1 VWNGVDRHAVR
12 AALRDL
18 FAQWGLPAGLR
29 LDNGHPWGSPR
40 DLPTEFALWLIG
52 LGVEPHW
59 NRPRHCEANG
69 IVERDHGVLA
79 RWSEP
84 ATCRDAAELAE
95 RLTQAAI
102 IQRAVYSVGRDR
114 GSRLSAYPGLAAG
127 GRAYDSAHERRQWDV
142 RRVWR
147 WFAARSWRRVV
158 DKVGRISLYNRAL
171 GVGRAWAGQTVH
183 VTFDPDAVAWVI
195 QDAHGR
201 ELRRHP
207 APELSRARVWTMTVA
222 GRRDPPPA
230 TEGQLSVVRE
240 G

>member
-1 VWNGVDRHAVR
+1 VR
-12 AALRDL
+12 AALRGF
-18 FAQWGLPAGLR
+18 FARWGLPDGLR

-40 DLPTEFALWLIG
+40 DLPTDLALWLIG
-52 LGVEPHW
+52 LGVAPHW

-127 GRAYDSAHERRQWDV
+127 GRAYDPRRERRQWDV

-147 WFAARSWRRVV
+147 WLAGRSWRRVV

-171 GVGRAWAGQTVH
+171 GVGRAWAGQTVL
-183 VTFDPDAVAWVI
+183 VAFDPVAVAWVI
-195 QDAHGR
+195 QDARGT

-207 APELSRARVWTMTVA
+207 APELQRDRVWTLTVA
-222 GRRDPPPA
+222 ARRPPPPSLPGA
-230 TEGQLSVVRE
+230 EPCVAPGGKPYTA
-240 G
+240 

>member
-1 VWNGVDRHAVR
+1 VR
-12 AALRDL
+12 AALREF
-18 FAQWGLPAGLR
+18 FARWGLPDGLR

-40 DLPTEFALWLIG
+40 DLPTDLALWLIG

-84 ATCRDAAELAE
+84 ATCPDAATLAA
-95 RLTQAAI
+95 RLAAAATV
-102 IQRAVYSVGRDR
+102 QREAYPVGGARTP
-114 GSRLSAYPGLAAG
+114 RLRAYPGLAVG
-127 GRAYDSAHERRQWDV
+127 GRPYDPAHERRQWDV

-147 WFAARSWRRVV
+147 WFAARSWRRTV

-183 VTFDPDAVAWVI
+183 VTFDPDQVAWII
-195 QDAHGR
+195 QDAHGN
-201 ELRRHP
+201 ELRRHA
-207 APELSRARVWTMTVA
+207 APELRSARVWTMTVA
-222 GRRDPPPA
+222 GRRDPAPA
-230 TEGQLSVVRE
+230 VEG
-240 G
+240 